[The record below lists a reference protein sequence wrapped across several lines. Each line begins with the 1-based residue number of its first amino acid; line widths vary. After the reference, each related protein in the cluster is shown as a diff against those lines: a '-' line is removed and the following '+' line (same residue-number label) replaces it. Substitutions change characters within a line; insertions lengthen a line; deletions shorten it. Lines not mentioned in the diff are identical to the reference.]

1 MLAGMPPLGDR
12 VMIYEEIADRLSL
25 EEPGVAI
32 STMMKSPCLRY
43 DGEFFAMDSEKMEAL
58 IVKLSPARVDE
69 LIASGDGLE
78 FNFTKK
84 KFKEWVLIPR
94 GREDTYEGFV
104 REALAYSKSK
114 AG

>member
-1 MLAGMPPLGDR
+1 MLVSISTPGAR
-12 VMIYEEIADRLSL
+12 TMIFEEIVDRLSL
-25 EEPGVAI
+25 AESGVAI

-43 DGEFFAMDSEKMEAL
+43 QGDFFAMNPVKIDTL
-58 IVKLSPARVDE
+58 IVKLSPERVDA
-69 LIASGDGLE
+69 LIANGEGLE

-94 GREDTYEGFV
+94 GREDAYEGYI
-104 REALAYSKSK
+104 REALAYSKPK

>member
-1 MLAGMPPLGDR
+1 
-12 VMIYEEIADRLSL
+12 MIYDEIADRISM
-25 EEPGVAI
+25 EENGVAI

-43 DGEFFAMDSEKMEAL
+43 EGEFFAMDSERMDAL
-58 IVKLSPARVDE
+58 IVKLAPARVDE
-69 LIASGDGLE
+69 LIASGEGLE

-94 GREDTYEGFV
+94 GREDTYEGFI
-104 REALAYSKSK
+104 REALEYSKSK

>member
-1 MLAGMPPLGDR
+1 
-12 VMIYEEIADRLSL
+12 MIYEEIADRLSL

-32 STMMKSPCLRY
+32 STKMKSPCLRY
-43 DGEFFAMDSEKMEAL
+43 QGDFFAMDSVKMDAL
-58 IVKLSPARVDE
+58 IVKLSSERVDA
-69 LIASGDGLE
+69 LIASGEGVE

-94 GREDTYEGFV
+94 GREDAYEGYI